1 MTRFPGITFR
11 HARDADVERTYEVFL
26 EAADDLSARSGRA
39 PRAGKGAPPKRA
51 IALRRSCVRHDGE
64 RFWVA
69 EADGRVIGFAI
80 AILRDD
86 VWHLAALHVAPEF
99 QAGGIGT
106 ELTRRSMAGT
116 RPSTALT
123 VITDAV
129 NPISN
134 ALYMRAGMLFQDA
147 MLTFDAPNTP
157 SAPAPDGD
165 LARAAAP
172 DDPADATAADRR
184 ALDRRPINLTTDQPL
199 LASIDLSTIGFA
211 RPMDHELWASIEGLA
226 GMLLLRGGVVVGYAY
241 ASAEGAIGPL
251 AVHDP
256 ADLQPALTTA
266 AAVAREAG
274 ATSIHV
280 RIPGS
285 ARLAA
290 DWLVAH
296 GARLSGIGLFLA
308 SRPVG
313 RLDRYV
319 TSGGDAFY

>member
-1 MTRFPGITFR
+1 MTRFPDVSFR
-11 HARDADVERTYEVFL
+11 PARDADAERTYEVFL
-26 EAADDLSARSGRA
+26 EAADDLNGRVGRP
-39 PRAGKGAPPKRA
+39 PRAGKGAPPARA
-51 IALRRSCVRHDGE
+51 LALRRSCVRHDGE

-69 EADGRVIGFAI
+69 EAGGRVIGFAI

-86 VWHLAALHVAPEF
+86 IWHLAALHVAPRY
-99 QAGGIGT
+99 QGGGVGT
-106 ELTRRSMAGT
+106 ELTRRALAGT
-116 RPSTALT
+116 RPTTART

-129 NPISN
+129 NPVSN
-134 ALYMRAGMLFQDA
+134 AIYMRVGMLFQDA
-147 MLTFDAPNTP
+147 MLTFDAPN
-157 SAPAPDGD
+157 PAGADPEQE
-165 LARAAAP
+165 RAAAP
-172 DDPADATAADRR
+172 DDQDGPPVAGGR
-184 ALDRRPINLTTDQPL
+184 ALETRPIDRSADQAL
-199 LASIDLSTIGFA
+199 LASVDLATIGFA
-211 RPMDHELWASIEGLA
+211 RPMDHDLWGSIDGLR
-226 GMLLLRGGVVVGYAY
+226 GMLLARDGVTVGYAY
-241 ASAEGAIGPL
+241 AAADGAIGPL

-256 ADLQPALTTA
+256 SDLPAALTA
-266 AAVAREAG
+266 AAAAAAEAG

-290 DWLVAH
+290 AWLVAR